1 MNMQVVQMVRSLDVR
16 AAQAHIQ
23 QTTGNPF
30 VPASSEVNGKCYTGD
45 ENALIA
51 LYKMRTHIGT
61 PAEIEA
67 SKAWLRAQGL
77 NGLFEEPLL

>member
-1 MNMQVVQMVRSLDVR
+1 MNRQVERIVRTLELK
-16 AAQAHIQ
+16 AAQVHMRRN
-23 QTTGNPF
+23 TDTPF
-30 VPASSEVNGKCYTGD
+30 VAAPSEVNGRMHSGD

-51 LYKMRTHIGT
+51 LYKMRPHMGS

-67 SKAWLRAQGL
+67 GKAWLRAQGL